1 MSISLSSLII
11 TANSVYTVVTVPLV
25 AAFAFPKGK
34 AKVWSVRTGL
44 QGGPEELTVGRGQVI
59 PSDQCLFSSEAVSVP
74 GACRMGALAH
84 DLLHSSLGTS
94 WASVSLL

>member
-11 TANSVYTVVTVPLV
+11 TANRVYTVVTVPLV

-44 QGGPEELTVGRGQVI
+44 QGGLR
-59 PSDQCLFSSEAVSVP
+59 SSW
-74 GACRMGALAH
+74 
-84 DLLHSSLGTS
+84 
-94 WASVSLL
+94 WADDK